1 MAGEVRI
8 EDFIPID
15 DRVIV
20 RPHKA
25 EDKTEAGVYLPPAA
39 LLQKREVVQSG
50 EIVAIGPGRFT
61 NQGEREAMMDFR
73 VGDIVYFAR
82 FQGWLFTIG
91 EGEEEVEYRVFGQH
105 DLFGRKKRDEE

>member
-1 MAGEVRI
+1 MVGEMNI
-8 EDFIPID
+8 GDFIPID
-15 DRVIV
+15 DRIVI

-25 EDKTEAGVYLPPAA
+25 EEKTEGGVYLPPAA
-39 LLQKREVVQSG
+39 LAEKKDVVQSG

-61 NQGEREAMMDFR
+61 NQGEHEAIMDLR
-73 VGDIVYFAR
+73 VGDVVYFAR

-105 DLFGRKKRDEE
+105 DLFGRRKRESE